1 MAIFAAEKRVLKKE
15 AMKSRKL
22 WIVTLAALGL
32 AACGEREPRT
42 FTGFI
47 TDATMNTVTVQD
59 QSSESTYTFSTE
71 EADRS
76 EAHGLLMGA
85 PVVVEYKGRLEE
97 GAKAVKVATNPTYAE
112 AVGRWMLY
120 DPENPEFSM
129 GIELRVEGEAA
140 SINSATL
147 VYTGWELLDEA
158 GKVLLKG
165 RSIGN
170 GQEFDFSQTGIISKD
185 AAGDYTLTIEGTEIV
200 YDKVFE
206 EAESAATKE
215 SAAAAAEGSDAAA
228 TAEPDAADAAPEEGT
243 ASAEE

>member
-1 MAIFAAEKRVLKKE
+1 MKNKKL
-15 AMKSRKL
+15 L
-22 WIVTLAALGL
+22 WAVLAALGL

-76 EAHGLLMGA
+76 EAHGLLVGA
-85 PVVVEYKGRLEE
+85 PVVVDYKGRLEE
-97 GAKAVKVATNPTYAE
+97 GAEAIKVATNPTYAE

-120 DPENPEFSM
+120 DPENPEFTM
-129 GIELRVEGEAA
+129 GIDIRIEGEAA
-140 SINSATL
+140 SIRSATL

-158 GKVLLKG
+158 GKILLKG

-170 GQEFDFSQTGIISKD
+170 GQEFDFSQTGIIAKD
-185 AAGDYTLTIEGTEIV
+185 AVGNYTLTIEGTKIV
-200 YDKVFE
+200 YDKVPETDEVPEME
-206 EAESAATKE
+206 EPAGE
-215 SAAAAAEGSDAAA
+215 
-228 TAEPDAADAAPEEGT
+228 DAAPEAE
-243 ASAEE
+243 AAAEE

>member
-1 MAIFAAEKRVLKKE
+1 MKNKKL
-15 AMKSRKL
+15 L
-22 WIVTLAALGL
+22 WAVLAALGL

-76 EAHGLLMGA
+76 EAHGLLVGA
-85 PVVVEYKGRLEE
+85 PVVVDYKGRLEE
-97 GAKAVKVATNPTYAE
+97 GAAALKVATNPTYAE

-120 DPENPEFSM
+120 DPENPEFTM
-129 GIELRVEGEAA
+129 GIDIRVEGEAA
-140 SINSATL
+140 SIHSATL

-158 GKVLLKG
+158 GKILLKG

-170 GQEFDFSQTGIISKD
+170 GQEFDFSQTGIIAKD
-185 AAGDYTLTIEGTEIV
+185 AAGNYTLTIEGTKIV
-200 YDKVFE
+200 YDKVPE
-206 EAESAATKE
+206 TDE
-215 SAAAAAEGSDAAA
+215 
-228 TAEPDAADAAPEEGT
+228 EPDMEEPAGEDAAPEAE
-243 ASAEE
+243 AAAEE

>member
-1 MAIFAAEKRVLKKE
+1 
-15 AMKSRKL
+15 MKSSKL

-32 AACGEREPRT
+32 AACGERESKT

-59 QSSESTYTFSTE
+59 QSSESTYTFSTA

-76 EAHGLLMGA
+76 EALGLLVGA

-97 GAKAVKVATNPTYAE
+97 GARALKVATNPTYAE

-129 GIELRVEGEAA
+129 GIEIRVEGEAA

-158 GKVLLKG
+158 GKILLKG
-165 RSIGN
+165 QSIGN
-170 GQEFDFSQTGIISKD
+170 GGSFDFSQTGIISKD
-185 AAGDYTLTIEGTEIV
+185 AAGNYSLTIEGTKIV
-200 YDKVFE
+200 YDKVSE
-206 EAESAATKE
+206 EAETATTE
-215 SAAAAAEGSDAAA
+215 DAEAAA
-228 TAEPDAADAAPEEGT
+228 TAEPTAAAAEGAAAAATEPDAAVEGSAAAPAQE
-243 ASAEE
+243 

>member
-1 MAIFAAEKRVLKKE
+1 MKNKKL
-15 AMKSRKL
+15 L
-22 WIVTLAALGL
+22 WAVLAALGL

-76 EAHGLLMGA
+76 EAHGLLVGA
-85 PVVVEYKGRLEE
+85 PVVVDYKGRLEE
-97 GAKAVKVATNPTYAE
+97 GAEAIKVATNPTYAE

-120 DPENPEFSM
+120 DPENPEFTM
-129 GIELRVEGEAA
+129 GIDIRIEGEAA
-140 SINSATL
+140 SIRSATL

-158 GKVLLKG
+158 GKILLKG

-185 AAGDYTLTIEGTEIV
+185 AAGNYTLTIEGTKIV
-200 YDKVFE
+200 YDKVPETDEVPEME
-206 EAESAATKE
+206 EPAGE
-215 SAAAAAEGSDAAA
+215 
-228 TAEPDAADAAPEEGT
+228 DAAPEAE
-243 ASAEE
+243 AAAEE

>member
-1 MAIFAAEKRVLKKE
+1 MAIFTTEKRDLKKE
-15 AMKSRKL
+15 AMKNSKL

-32 AACGEREPRT
+32 AACGEREPKT

-59 QSSESTYTFSTE
+59 QSAESTYTFSTE
-71 EADRS
+71 GADRS
-76 EAHGLLMGA
+76 EAHGLLVGA

-97 GAKAVKVATNPTYAE
+97 GAQALKVATNPTYAE

-129 GIELRVEGEAA
+129 GIEIRVEGEAA

-158 GKVLLKG
+158 GKILLKG
-165 RSIGN
+165 QSIGN
-170 GQEFDFSQTGIISKD
+170 GGSFDFSQTGIISKD
-185 AAGDYTLTIEGTEIV
+185 AAGNYSLTIEGTEIV
-200 YDKVFE
+200 YTKVSE
-206 EAESAATKE
+206 EAETAATEDAEAAATKPG
-215 SAAAAAEGSDAAA
+215 ADAEDAEAAA
-228 TAEPDAADAAPEEGT
+228 TPEEET
-243 ASAEE
+243 TPAQE

>member
-1 MAIFAAEKRVLKKE
+1 
-15 AMKSRKL
+15 MKNRKL

-32 AACGEREPRT
+32 AACGEREPKT

-59 QSSESTYTFSTE
+59 QSSESTYTFSTA

-76 EAHGLLMGA
+76 EAHGLLTGA

-97 GAKAVKVATNPTYAE
+97 GAQALKVATNPTYAE

-129 GIELRVEGEAA
+129 GIEIRVEGEAA

-158 GKVLLKG
+158 GKILLKG
-165 RSIGN
+165 QSIGN
-170 GQEFDFSQTGIISKD
+170 GGSFDFSQTGIISKD
-185 AAGDYTLTIEGTEIV
+185 AAGNYSLTIEGTKIV
-200 YDKVFE
+200 YTKVSE
-206 EAESAATKE
+206 EAESTATEGSDAAVEGAAAEGAAATAAESAATQP
-215 SAAAAAEGSDAAA
+215 AAAATPEK
-228 TAEPDAADAAPEEGT
+228 EAAPAQE
-243 ASAEE
+243 

>member
-1 MAIFAAEKRVLKKE
+1 
-15 AMKSRKL
+15 MKSSKL
-22 WIVTLAALGL
+22 WIVTLAAFGL

-59 QSSESTYTFSTE
+59 QSSESTYTFSTA

-76 EAHGLLMGA
+76 EAHGLLTGA

-97 GAKAVKVATNPTYAE
+97 GAQALKVATNPTYAE

-129 GIELRVEGEAA
+129 GIEIRVEGEAA

-158 GKVLLKG
+158 GKILLKG
-165 RSIGN
+165 QSIGN
-170 GQEFDFSQTGIISKD
+170 GGSFDFSQTGIISKD
-185 AAGDYTLTIEGTEIV
+185 AAGNYSLTIEGTKIV
-200 YDKVFE
+200 YDKVSE
-206 EAESAATKE
+206 EAETATTEDAEAAATAE
-215 SAAAAAEGSDAAA
+215 STAAAAEGAAA
-228 TAEPDAADAAPEEGT
+228 VATEPDAAVEGSAAAPAQE
-243 ASAEE
+243 

>member
-1 MAIFAAEKRVLKKE
+1 MAIFTTEKRDLKKE
-15 AMKSRKL
+15 AMKNSKL

-32 AACGEREPRT
+32 AACGEREAKT

-59 QSSESTYTFSTE
+59 QTSESTYTFSTA

-76 EAHGLLMGA
+76 EAHGLLVGA

-97 GAKAVKVATNPTYAE
+97 GAQALKVATNPTYAE

-129 GIELRVEGEAA
+129 GIEIRVEGEAA

-158 GKVLLKG
+158 GKILLKG
-165 RSIGN
+165 QSIGN
-170 GQEFDFSQTGIISKD
+170 GGSFDFSQTGIISKD
-185 AAGDYTLTIEGTEIV
+185 AAGNYSLTIEGTEIV
-200 YDKVFE
+200 YTKVSE
-206 EAESAATKE
+206 EAETAATEDAEAAATKPG
-215 SAAAAAEGSDAAA
+215 ADAEDAEAAA
-228 TAEPDAADAAPEEGT
+228 TPEEET
-243 ASAEE
+243 TPAQE

>member
-1 MAIFAAEKRVLKKE
+1 MAIFTTEKRDLKKE
-15 AMKSRKL
+15 AMKNSKL

-32 AACGEREPRT
+32 AACGEREAKT

-59 QSSESTYTFSTE
+59 QTSESTYTFSTA

-97 GAKAVKVATNPTYAE
+97 GAQALKVATNPTYAE

-129 GIELRVEGEAA
+129 GIEIRVEGEAA

-158 GKVLLKG
+158 GKILLKG
-165 RSIGN
+165 QSIGN
-170 GQEFDFSQTGIISKD
+170 GGSFGFSQTGIISKD
-185 AAGDYTLTIEGTEIV
+185 AAGNYSLTIEGTEIV
-200 YDKVFE
+200 YTKVSE
-206 EAESAATKE
+206 EAETAATEDAEAAATKPG
-215 SAAAAAEGSDAAA
+215 ADAEDAEAAA
-228 TAEPDAADAAPEEGT
+228 TPEEET
-243 ASAEE
+243 TPAQE

>member
-1 MAIFAAEKRVLKKE
+1 MAIFTTEKRDLKKE
-15 AMKSRKL
+15 AMKNSKL

-32 AACGEREPRT
+32 AACGEREAKT

-59 QSSESTYTFSTE
+59 QTSESTYTFSTT

-97 GAKAVKVATNPTYAE
+97 GAQALKVATNPTYAE

-129 GIELRVEGEAA
+129 GIEIRVEGEAA

-158 GKVLLKG
+158 GKILLKG
-165 RSIGN
+165 QSIGN
-170 GQEFDFSQTGIISKD
+170 GGSFDFSQTGIISKD
-185 AAGDYTLTIEGTEIV
+185 AVGNYSLTIEGTEIV
-200 YDKVFE
+200 YTKVSE
-206 EAESAATKE
+206 EAETAATEDAEAAATKPG
-215 SAAAAAEGSDAAA
+215 ADAEDADAAA
-228 TAEPDAADAAPEEGT
+228 TPEEET
-243 ASAEE
+243 APAQE

>member
-1 MAIFAAEKRVLKKE
+1 
-15 AMKSRKL
+15 MKNSKL

-32 AACGEREPRT
+32 AACGEREAKT

-59 QSSESTYTFSTE
+59 QTSESTYTFSTA

-97 GAKAVKVATNPTYAE
+97 GAQALKVATNPTYAE

-129 GIELRVEGEAA
+129 GIEIRVEGEAA

-158 GKVLLKG
+158 GKILLKG
-165 RSIGN
+165 QSIGN
-170 GQEFDFSQTGIISKD
+170 GGSFDFSQTGIISKD
-185 AAGDYTLTIEGTEIV
+185 AAGNYSLTIEGTEIV
-200 YDKVFE
+200 YTKVSE
-206 EAESAATKE
+206 EAETAATEDAEAAATKPG
-215 SAAAAAEGSDAAA
+215 ADAEDAEAAA
-228 TAEPDAADAAPEEGT
+228 TPEEET
-243 ASAEE
+243 TPAQE